1 MESLLNDRTRTHGH
15 FVEQFRLS
23 QELKEILRQYNWNK
37 LSDVQKEA
45 LEMIVMKISRIVTGD
60 PTHDDHWT
68 DIAGYAKRANTQNR
82 M

>member
-1 MESLLNDRTRTHGH
+1 MLDNRTRTHGH

-37 LSDVQKEA
+37 LSDVHKEA
-45 LEMIVMKISRIVTGD
+45 LEMICMKISRIVTGD
-60 PTHDDHWT
+60 PTHEDHWI
-68 DIAGYAKRANTQNR
+68 DISGYAQRANTQNR